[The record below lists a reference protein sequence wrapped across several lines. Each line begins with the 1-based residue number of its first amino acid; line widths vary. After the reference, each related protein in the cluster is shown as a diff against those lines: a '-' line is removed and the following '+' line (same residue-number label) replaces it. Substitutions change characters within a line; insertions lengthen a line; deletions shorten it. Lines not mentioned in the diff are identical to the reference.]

1 MGQTGGSSHE
11 GGCNVAIQ
19 RRHAH
24 SLPLTQVGGVRSN
37 LWPGAVCAAKGKAFS
52 NLYVGWGIKRAP
64 FVPLPPP
71 PVAKEFDLKLVESL
85 DLPPKP
91 KPPPVEGEEAGDE

>member
-1 MGQTGGSSHE
+1 M
-11 GGCNVAIQ
+11 
-19 RRHAH
+19 
-24 SLPLTQVGGVRSN
+24 RSN
-37 LWPGAVCAAKGKAFS
+37 LWPGAVCAAKDKAFT

-71 PVAKEFDLKLVESL
+71 PVAKEFDLALVESL

-91 KPPPVEGEEAGDE
+91 NPPPPEGEEAAEE